1 MVVLS
6 FSSKRQRRPNV
17 RLEEIGDVSAAFAC
31 GFLQKTKG
39 KVVHKRWKHDFV
51 SAEEIEERPMCGFS
65 KQSSPRFKASE
76 PGFSPRISADLQHN
90 RENKN
95 PNSTKI
101 ASELPSS
108 EVFDSTKCGLDFG
121 NITQKCRV
129 MKRRGRSTMTNPSVF
144 GCTWSS
150 KLTPEFSSEDAR
162 YCGGKEFTG
171 FSSEDARDF
180 GGREFTGFLRND
192 CTNYY
197 PENGCQDFSDHKTP
211 ATSKEASEYDMCEP
225 PQDVGQPGKLTG
237 SWRENACYEGNNAFT
252 SSAGVWDEM
261 RSEGNGVNSVK
272 KWLQELGFGNYAGVF
287 KMHEI
292 DERALPLLTLDD
304 LKEIGVLAVGPRR
317 KLYAAIQ
324 QLRAEDVFT

>member
-1 MVVLS
+1 MY
-6 FSSKRQRRPNV
+6 N
-17 RLEEIGDVSAAFAC
+17 IGS
-31 GFLQKTKG
+31 L
-39 KVVHKRWKHDFV
+39 
-51 SAEEIEERPMCGFS
+51 
-65 KQSSPRFKASE
+65 
-76 PGFSPRISADLQHN
+76 
-90 RENKN
+90 
-95 PNSTKI
+95 
-101 ASELPSS
+101 
-108 EVFDSTKCGLDFG
+108 
-121 NITQKCRV
+121 RV
-129 MKRRGRSTMTNPSVF
+129 QCLKDGSL
-144 GCTWSS
+144 GCNMS
-150 KLTPEFSSEDAR
+150 LLREDAR

-197 PENGCQDFSDHKTP
+197 PENGCQGFSDHKTP

-272 KWLQELGFGNYAGVF
+272 KWLQELGFGKYAGVF

-292 DERALPLLTLDD
+292 DEQALPLLTLDD